1 MRKIQILLTGVL
13 AFQALLA
20 GGLLWNDAYTAQSKN
35 KSILFGFEQE
45 EITRVEISNENDTTI
60 LNKSDQKWV
69 LPDLHKLPVNEDK
82 ILKLLDKLAQ
92 LNPGWPVATTKE
104 SFPRFEVADDKF
116 QRKVKIFKDNDLIEE
131 FFVGTSPNFR
141 KGHVRKINDNAIYSI
156 PLNSYELPIDNAQ
169 WLDTSLLAVKDITEI
184 KGKDFILRNRDG
196 KWNIE
201 PLGENIGAI
210 YSNSKINED
219 KVKSLVSVL
228 TSLRILGIATED
240 NIINERQVKSIDVTG
255 TSSWR
260 YELLEKDEKYYIRR
274 NDIATLFTMSK
285 QNYDLLSSIELSQ
298 LTNLE
303 KNIDS
308 ETKG

>member
-1 MRKIQILLTGVL
+1 MRKIQILLTGFL
-13 AFQALLA
+13 AFQVLLA
-20 GGLLWNDAYTAQSKN
+20 GGLFWNNAYTAQSKN

-45 EITRVEISNENDTTI
+45 EINRVEISNENDTII

-69 LPDLHKLPVNEDK
+69 LPDLHKLPVNENK

-141 KGHVRKINDNAIYSI
+141 KGHIRKINDNAIYSI

-184 KGKDFILRNRDG
+184 KGRDFVLRNRDG

-210 YSNSKINED
+210 YSNSKINVA

-240 NIINERQVKSIDVTG
+240 NIINEGQVKSIDVTG
-255 TSSWR
+255 TSSWH
-260 YELLEKDEKYYIRR
+260 YELLKKDEKYYIRR

-285 QNYDLLSSIELSQ
+285 QNYELLSSIGLSQ

-303 KNIDS
+303 KDIDS